1 MGKWNVL
8 INSMDIAKYLERI
21 KFSGL
26 VKNDLHTL
34 TALQYQHLVNIPFED
49 ADIFYGTPI
58 VLDAN
63 SFYNK
68 IVLQK
73 RGGYC
78 YELNGLFYQLL
89 LAHGFDVSIIS
100 GRVANGRPYGPE
112 YDHMAL
118 LVKQSD
124 KEWLVDV
131 GFGDFSM
138 MPLMIE
144 PGIVQCDGRNYYRI
158 SNELTLDGQSY
169 LSVEK
174 WNTAKKAFK
183 TEYIF
188 TTRPRALSAFAKM
201 HHYHQ
206 TSPNSHFVR
215 NFICSLP
222 TATGRV
228 SIVNN
233 KLIKTENGTK
243 QPSLISSEL
252 QRVHLLKD
260 IFGIELSKATIVTIV
275 N

>member
-1 MGKWNVL
+1 
-8 INSMDIAKYLERI
+8 MDIANYLQRI
-21 KFSGL
+21 NFSG
-26 VKNDLHTL
+26 VVRNDLQSL
-34 TALQYQHLVNIPFED
+34 TALQYQHLLSIPFED
-49 ADIFYGTPI
+49 ADIFYGIPI
-58 VLDAN
+58 ALSVD

-89 LAHGFDVSIIS
+89 LAHGFEVSIIS
-100 GRVANGRPYGPE
+100 GRVANGRSYGPE

-118 LVKQSD
+118 LVKLSD

-144 PGIVQCDGRNYYRI
+144 PGMIQNDGRNYYRI
-158 SNELTLDGQSY
+158 TNEVIIDGKTY

-174 WNTAKKAFK
+174 WNAAKKAFK

-188 TTRPRALSAFAKM
+188 TTRPRTLGAFAKM

-206 TSPNSHFVR
+206 TAPDSHFVR

-222 TATGRV
+222 TINGRV

-243 QPSLISSEL
+243 QPTLLSNEL
-252 QRVHLLKD
+252 QRFPLLKD
-260 IFGIELSKATIVTIV
+260 LFGIELSKSAMATII

>member
-1 MGKWNVL
+1 
-8 INSMDIAKYLERI
+8 MDIAKYLQRI
-21 KFSGL
+21 NYSGS
-26 VKNDLHTL
+26 VKTNLKSL
-34 TALQYQHLVNIPFED
+34 TELQQQHLLNVPFED
-49 ADIFYGTPI
+49 ADIFYGRPI
-58 VLDAN
+58 AFDIA
-63 SFYNK
+63 SFYEKVVNH
-68 IVLQK
+68 K

-89 LAHGFDVSIIS
+89 LSYGFDVSMVS
-100 GRVANGRPYGPE
+100 ARVANGRSYGPE

-118 LVKQSD
+118 LVKLSD

-144 PGIVQCDGRNYYRI
+144 PGMIQNDGRAYYRI
-158 SNELTLDGQSY
+158 QDKVIVDGHTY

-174 WNTAKKAFK
+174 WNSATKTFK
-183 TEYIF
+183 PEYIF

-201 HHYHQ
+201 HEYHQ
-206 TSPNSHFVR
+206 SSPNSHFVR
-215 NFICSLP
+215 NFICSMP
-222 TATGRV
+222 TANGRL

-243 QPSLISSEL
+243 QLTLISSEL
-252 QRVHLLKD
+252 QRFPLLKD
-260 IFGIELSKATIVTIV
+260 YFDIEISKANMITSV